1 MGAKKQKVKLGII
14 VNTYLC
20 THKLRNK
27 YEETIIDLVP
37 NGYGYM
43 QRTGTRDLRNGHC
56 PT

>member
-1 MGAKKQKVKLGII
+1 MKYQKVKLGII

-27 YEETIIDLVP
+27 HEETIIDLVP

-56 PT
+56 QT